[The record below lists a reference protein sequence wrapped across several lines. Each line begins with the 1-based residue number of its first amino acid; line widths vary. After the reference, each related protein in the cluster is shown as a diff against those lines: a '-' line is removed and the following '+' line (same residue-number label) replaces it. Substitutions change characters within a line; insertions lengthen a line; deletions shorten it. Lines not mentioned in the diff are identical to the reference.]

1 MRVHE
6 AAKKL
11 DIDSK
16 IIIDYLK
23 GKGHA
28 VKSHMSAITDE
39 DYAAIKA
46 MTEKKDVKAATAPA
60 TAHHPAEEKKH
71 AAAAHPA
78 HPQAPQ
84 HTASPAEIKKE
95 KNIHADHSVKHA
107 VPAAKPAPE
116 PVQKP
121 EVQTVKPVE
130 HIEAAPAKPD
140 VTTVIPPVP
149 AAPVQAPAPAPEE
162 KEVIEINHGIT
173 VGELAKKLEIKP
185 VELIKKLIGLG
196 VIATINQTMNEEEI
210 HVVVSE
216 YGKELVYKEVTG
228 DEIFG
233 EEAVDAPEDL
243 KHRAPIVTIMG
254 HVDHGKTSLLDAIR
268 ETNVAASEAGGITQ
282 KIGAYKVATSH
293 GEIIFLDTP
302 GHAAFTAMRARGAK
316 VTDIVV
322 LIVAAD
328 DGIMPQTIEAI
339 DHAKAAGAPIIVAI
353 NKIDKDGASPDR
365 IKQELTKY
373 NLVTEEW
380 GGKTQVALISAKKKT
395 GINELLEKILLEA
408 EMLELKTNPDTFA
421 VGTLIEGK
429 LDKGRGPVGTVLLQ
443 KGTLHVGDPFITN
456 FTFGKVKAIIDD
468 KGQRLKEAK
477 AVMPVEILGFEDVPN
492 AGDKFKVF
500 ENEKEMK
507 QIASK
512 RSTELRRLLEEKKKK
527 KMTLED
533 LHKKIELGL
542 EKKLNLIIK
551 GDGIGSIEAIS
562 DAITKLSSET
572 NVNINIIHKDV
583 GDITE
588 TDVLLADASDA
599 VIIGFFVTTLTAA
612 KELASKE
619 GVEIKMYHIIYEVV
633 DAIKAAV
640 AGMLEP
646 EYEEIR
652 IGEAEVRQAFKIESE
667 ETVIAGSYMRSGKT
681 YHDCTASVIRGGKE
695 ILKEDITSL
704 RRFKDSVKEVKEGYE
719 FGVVI
724 KGYKDVKDGDI
735 LIFFQE
741 VQKVKKI

>member
-16 IIIDYLK
+16 IILDYLK
-23 GKGHA
+23 DKGRE

-46 MTEKKDVKAATAPA
+46 MTEKKGAHAAPLSAG
-60 TAHHPAEEKKH
+60 HPAQGKKP
-71 AAAAHPA
+71 AAAAHQAGPA
-78 HPQAPQ
+78 AAGPADRPDEAKQEKTAHGGHPPK
-84 HTASPAEIKKE
+84 PAQE
-95 KNIHADHSVKHA
+95 AKHA
-107 VPAAKPAPE
+107 APAPKAPPAQEEIKPAPQPAAPAVQVKEE
-116 PVQKP
+116 PRTPAPAVP
-121 EVQTVKPVE
+121 PVAAAPAPKPVE
-130 HIEAAPAKPD
+130 
-140 VTTVIPPVP
+140 
-149 AAPVQAPAPAPEE
+149 
-162 KEVIEINHGIT
+162 KEIVEINRGIT
-173 VGELAKKLEIKP
+173 VGELAKKLEVKAT
-185 VELIKKLIGLG
+185 ELIKKLIGLG
-196 VIATINQTMNEEEI
+196 VIATINQTLSEEEV

-216 YGKELVYKEVTG
+216 FGREAKFKEVTG

-233 EEAVDAPEDL
+233 EEAADAPGDL

-268 ETNVAASEAGGITQ
+268 ESNVAAKEAGGITQ
-282 KIGAYKVATSH
+282 RIGAYKVDTRH

-353 NKIDKDGASPDR
+353 NKIDKDGAAPDR

-380 GGKTQVALISAKKKT
+380 GGKTQVALISAKKRI
-395 GINELLEKILLEA
+395 GISELLEKILLEA

-443 KGTLHVGDPFITN
+443 KGTLRVGDPFITN

-477 AVMPVEILGFEDVPN
+477 AVMPVEILGFEEVPN

-551 GDGIGSIEAIS
+551 GDGIGSLEAIS
-562 DAITKLSSET
+562 DAITRLSSET
-572 NVNINIIHKDV
+572 NVNINIIHRDV

-612 KELASKE
+612 KELAVKE
-619 GVEIKMYHIIYEVV
+619 GVEIKIYHIIYEVV

-695 ILKEDITSL
+695 ILKDDVTSL
-704 RRFKDSVKEVKEGYE
+704 KRFKDNVKEVKEGYE

-724 KGYKDVKDGDI
+724 KGYKDVKEGDI
-735 LIFFQE
+735 IIFFQE